1 MTPLSE
7 FMGRLVD
14 AAEENCIL
22 DGRISLKELSAGNS
36 LYAELGSGNT
46 ESTYYDK
53 SAVKTIPVLLLCRN
67 ADQEKCLSQ
76 LESICNY
83 FQKLREYP
91 HGDTFAWL
99 NTEIAK
105 EPSKIGRDEDGTY
118 HYSCILNN
126 TLYF

>member
-14 AAEENCIL
+14 TAEENCNL

-53 SAVKTIPVLLLCRN
+53 SAVKTIPVLFLCRN
-67 ADQEKCLSQ
+67 ADQEKCLNQ
-76 LESICNY
+76 LENICNY
-83 FQKLREYP
+83 FRKLREYP

-99 NTEIAK
+99 NTAIAK

-126 TLYF
+126 TLYY